1 MSPRRIILFTAA
13 VAVVALL
20 VLIEL
25 QRSSAHNPN
34 QAKQVPLTV
43 LESSNAPI
51 ISESTET
58 ALLGSSEDGQSIYS
72 LGTMT
77 GALFVYDRKNNLLR
91 KASHT
96 VSRTESFTVGPQE
109 DLYLGHSDATVQI
122 MNSQGRRLNR
132 FPTVYPRSIAVLSNG
147 NIVVASSFDGKLLY
161 LYSDKGVL
169 LGRFGE
175 LRTFDSHPVQNEF
188 LNWGKVIIGEGDV
201 IYYVSIHAPE
211 PYGLRFSSEG
221 QLLGEFQIEGD
232 AVHFQTDLTKKFLSR
247 NKGEV
252 NGGFTIITGA
262 TVNRETG
269 HLFLGMNSVSTQGTV
284 YEYDQTGTKVREY
297 ALRLNSNNKRH
308 NVTDVKDI
316 VVNSD
321 SLTVLT
327 GGGTYSLKF
336 SDTARGTPSP

>member
-1 MSPRRIILFTAA
+1 
-13 VAVVALL
+13 
-20 VLIEL
+20 
-25 QRSSAHNPN
+25 
-34 QAKQVPLTV
+34 
-43 LESSNAPI
+43 
-51 ISESTET
+51 
-58 ALLGSSEDGQSIYS
+58 
-72 LGTMT
+72 MT

-91 KASHT
+91 KDSHT
-96 VSRTESFTVGPQE
+96 LSRTEAFTVGPQE
-109 DLYLGHSDATVQI
+109 ELYLGHSDSTVQI
-122 MNSQGRRLNR
+122 VNSEGRRLNR

-147 NIVVASSFDGKLLY
+147 NIVVASSFDGKLLH

-188 LNWGKVIIGEGDV
+188 LNLGKVIIGEGDV
-201 IYYVSIHAPE
+201 IYYVSTHAPE

-221 QLLGEFQIEGD
+221 ELLGEFQIEGD
-232 AVHFQTDLTKKFLSR
+232 AIHFQTDLTKKFLSG
-247 NKGEV
+247 KKAEE
-252 NGGFTIITGA
+252 NGGFTIITAA

-297 ALRLNSNNKRH
+297 ALRLNANNKRH

-336 SDTARGTPSP
+336 SDIPRGTPSP

>member
-1 MSPRRIILFTAA
+1 MSIRRIILFTAA

-43 LESSNAPI
+43 LESSDAPI

-72 LGTMT
+72 LESMT
-77 GALFVYDRKNNLLR
+77 GDLFVYDRKNNLLR
-91 KASHT
+91 KSPHT
-96 VSRTESFTVGPQE
+96 VSRAESFTVGPQE
-109 DLYLGHSDATVQI
+109 DLYLGHSDSTVQI

-175 LRTFDSHPVQNEF
+175 LRTFDSHPVQNDL
-188 LNWGKVIIGEGDV
+188 LNWGKVIIGPGDI
-201 IYYVSIHAPE
+201 IYYVSTHAPE
-211 PYGLRFSSEG
+211 PYVLRFSSEG

-232 AVHFQTDLTKKFLSR
+232 AVHFQTDLTKKFLSG
-247 NKGEV
+247 KKAED
-252 NGGFTIITGA
+252 NGGVTI
-262 TVNRETG
+262 
-269 HLFLGMNSVSTQGTV
+269 
-284 YEYDQTGTKVREY
+284 
-297 ALRLNSNNKRH
+297 
-308 NVTDVKDI
+308 
-316 VVNSD
+316 
-321 SLTVLT
+321 
-327 GGGTYSLKF
+327 
-336 SDTARGTPSP
+336 